1 MFLLQDTVKSPPAE
15 NKTMKKASFIGVV
28 VTTMFYISVGC
39 AGYAAFGDHA
49 PGNLLTG
56 FGFYNPFWLVD
67 IANICIVIHL
77 VGAYQ
82 VLILHSH
89 HYNYNNFRLK
99 NTKTQFI
106 VKIQY

>member
-1 MFLLQDTVKSPPAE
+1 MR
-15 NKTMKKASFIGVV
+15 KASTIGVT
-28 VTTMFYISVGC
+28 VTTLFYMSVGC
-39 AGYAAFGDHA
+39 AGYAAFGKHA

-82 VLILHSH
+82 VPSRH
-89 HYNYNNFRLK
+89 LK
-99 NTKTQFI
+99 ISSKAC
-106 VKIQY
+106 